1 MWNHDIVFS
10 KERNQLT
17 IPLSEPTLSKSVLSQ
32 GFLAVLSKTME
43 NDQSEQLAVFFNIC
57 IFVD

>member
-17 IPLSEPTLSKSVLSQ
+17 IPLSELILSKSVLSQ
-32 GFLAVLSKTME
+32 GFLAVLSKTKA

-57 IFVD
+57 ILVD